1 VLRELRIR
9 DVAIIEDL
17 AVEFGAGFNVFS
29 GETGA
34 GKSIILGALGL
45 ILGAR
50 ASAEMV
56 RSGAESAEVQA
67 RVDRDAAVDS
77 ILGELDLNP
86 AAEDEG
92 LLLRRIV
99 TRGGRSRAYIGDAAV
114 PVAALRRLAAVL
126 VDYASQHEHQVLL
139 DEAGHIGILDRFG
152 RLGPQAAAVADD
164 VGALRA
170 LLAERSRLAQLEHEH
185 RTREDYLRFQLA
197 ELQELAPQSGE
208 QEELHSARV
217 RLRNSEELISK
228 ALEVDQLLSS
238 DGGSAG
244 EALGRAVRRLTD
256 LVAIDDSLAVSLG
269 ALESALIQVDEVGR
283 DLADYS
289 GGLRSDPKELQ
300 RTEDR
305 LAALG
310 HLARKHRCDVDE
322 LAAFAEQVQAELEEL
337 SGLEARLE
345 NMDPAIAAARL
356 RALTSA
362 GSLSKKRM
370 QAATELSAVVEA
382 ELESLCMEG
391 ARFGPQLEPIVAA
404 EDVVGLGSG
413 GGAPYATS
421 TGIERVRFLL
431 GANKGEEVR
440 ALSKTASGGELS
452 RILLALRSALAG
464 SSPVQTCVFDEIDS
478 GLGGDTAE
486 VVAQKLVSISTE
498 HQVICITH
506 LPQIAARADRH
517 FRVEKELLGGRTRT
531 KVVPLEQSDSVSEL
545 VRMMA
550 GGSTSE
556 GARDFARELTDRA
569 RRERSD
575 RMGRVSANAGQE

>member
-77 ILGELDLNP
+77 ILAELDLNP

-99 TRGGRSRAYIGDAAV
+99 TRAGRSRAYIGDAAV
-114 PVAALRRLAAVL
+114 PVAALRRLASVL

-139 DEAGHIGILDRFG
+139 DEAGHVGILDRFG
-152 RLGPQAAAVADD
+152 RLGPQAVAVADD
-164 VGALRA
+164 VAALRA

-197 ELQELAPQSGE
+197 ELQELAPRSGE
-208 QEELHSARV
+208 QEELHSRRV
-217 RLRNSEELISK
+217 QLRNSEELIDK
-228 ALEVDQLLSS
+228 AREVDQLLSS
-238 DGGSAG
+238 EGDSAG
-244 EALGRAVRRLTD
+244 GALGRAVRRLTE
-256 LVAIDDSLAVSLG
+256 LVSIDDSLAVSLQ

-289 GGLRSDPKELQ
+289 RGLRSEPEELQ
-300 RTEDR
+300 RIEDR

-310 HLARKHRCDVDE
+310 QLARKHRCDVDE
-322 LAAFAEQVQAELEEL
+322 LEAFGEQVQAELEEL

-345 NMDPAIAAARL
+345 DMDPAIAASRL
-356 RALTSA
+356 RALSSA
-362 GSLSKKRM
+362 GLLSKKRV
-370 QAATELSAVVEA
+370 QAAADLSTIVEA

-391 ARFGPQLEPIVAA
+391 ARFGPQLEPIVAG
-404 EDVVGLGSG
+404 EDVVGLGDG
-413 GGAPYATS
+413 GGAPYAAS

-431 GANKGEEVR
+431 GANKGEEVK

-452 RILLALRSALAG
+452 RILLALRRALAG

-478 GLGGDTAE
+478 GLGGDTAD

-550 GGSTSE
+550 GGSSSE
-556 GARDFARELTDRA
+556 SARDFARELTDRA

-575 RMGRVSANAGQE
+575 RMSRISASAGQE